1 MKSYKIH
8 LIRHGETDSNKL
20 GQYIGVTD
28 VELSEQ
34 GESRLREMDGKNGYP
49 FASVVFSSPLKRC
62 LETVRIIY
70 PNIEPTVIEG
80 LSECDFGDWE
90 GKTVDELSSDESY
103 RKWVSGS
110 GGRFEPPNGE
120 SMVDFQIRV
129 CKAFEDIVE
138 RLMRSGTTDAAV
150 VTHGGTIMAILASFG
165 LPRANFYDWMTGNGC
180 GYSVRVTPVL
190 WMSGRVMEVYARLP
204 LDRREEDE
212 VIYAARQAAY
222 EIIGDK
228 RSGKEDPED
237 KSSDQ

>member
-1 MKSYKIH
+1 
-8 LIRHGETDSNKL
+8 
-20 GQYIGVTD
+20 
-28 VELSEQ
+28 
-34 GESRLREMDGKNGYP
+34 
-49 FASVVFSSPLKRC
+49 
-62 LETVRIIY
+62 
-70 PNIEPTVIEG
+70 
-80 LSECDFGDWE
+80 
-90 GKTVDELSSDESY
+90 
-103 RKWVSGS
+103 
-110 GGRFEPPNGE
+110 
-120 SMVDFQIRV
+120 
-129 CKAFEDIVE
+129 
-138 RLMRSGTTDAAV
+138 
-150 VTHGGTIMAILASFG
+150 MAILASFG